1 MIESR
6 RWPSATPGALH
17 DPSPSGPR
25 WRSKLVMVVTV
36 STLAREPMIP
46 AIPHM
51 AEVYA
56 TRRGPAR
63 VAETAPAVCDGDGSH
78 LSAVRLGWRR
88 ARGPHAD
95 TRR

>member
-25 WRSKLVMVVTV
+25 WRSKLVMAFTE

-51 AEVYA
+51 REVYA
-56 TRRGPAR
+56 SRRCLAR
-63 VAETAPAVCDGDGSH
+63 AAERSE
-78 LSAVRLGWRR
+78 R
-88 ARGPHAD
+88 
-95 TRR
+95 